1 MTDFGRSA
9 KGPTLTDISSVAS
22 NATAINSLHT
32 NMSDIQDVAAEIN
45 ATPSLRDLMD
55 DVLNDTISLSG
66 LTDTTIG
73 TLNATNNGHVL
84 AYNSTSGQ
92 WEVSAASGGASQMN
106 QLSDVPANPTND
118 GYGLK
123 YNTTSTNYEPANFA
137 EIGVDYTAPSGANQ
151 LAVSSG
157 SGQFAFANTN
167 ILGDYS
173 FSGNFTIGG
182 ELTVNGT
189 TTTLNTQTLEVEDKS
204 VTLASVTT
212 PSETSANGSGIDVD
226 VTNMGALW
234 TTDAPRIE
242 YTSANSGVDQ
252 YWNLNR
258 GIVAKGWSDAGL
270 NVYDGQITLNCSA
283 NTHGITIKSPPHVQN
298 ASYTRILP
306 EDPPAAGQ
314 VLAQNGANN
323 QLEFVDIQ
331 SSGASTG
338 FAIAM
343 AIVF

>member
-22 NATAINSLHT
+22 NATEIASLYS
-32 NMSDIQDVAAEIN
+32 NMADIQDVAAEIN

-73 TLNATNNGHVL
+73 TLSASNNGDVL

-106 QLSDVPANPTND
+106 QLSDVPANPTNN

-137 EIGVDYTAPSGANQ
+137 EIGVAYTPPGGQYQ
-151 LAVSSG
+151 LAVSNIG
-157 SGQFAFANTN
+157 GTFGFASTIN
-167 ILGDYS
+167 GDYT
-173 FSGNFTIGG
+173 FSNNITIGG
-182 ELTVNGT
+182 NLNVTGT
-189 TTTLNTQTLEVEDKS
+189 TTTINTTSLEVADKS
-204 VTLASVTT
+204 ITLSNSAT

-242 YTSANSGVDQ
+242 YSSANTGLDQ

-258 GIVAKGWSDAGL
+258 GIVAKGWSDAGS

-283 NTHGITIKSPPHVQN
+283 NTHGITIKSAPHADN
-298 ASYTRILP
+298 ATYDLILP
-306 EDPPAAGQ
+306 ANAPAAGQ
-314 VLAQNGANN
+314 VLAQNSANN
-323 QLEFVDIQ
+323 QLEFVDLP